1 MTVKSTRQSSAKS
14 GMTGEQKK
22 RIGVIIGSVLAVLL
36 LAGLGFYIWSL
47 REDPEVVRFQELSR
61 QVFQP
66 NDKLSDAERDR
77 LRTEWREAQ
86 QNLSESQRR
95 QAFEEMGRSMR
106 RGFTETIDKYFDLPP
121 EKRVAYLDEQIRQ
134 MEEMR
139 KNWARSRQDR
149 PGGGGPGG
157 PPRGGS
163 GPGGSGSGFGRGGP
177 GGRDENGMSGRRRM
191 LDATTPEQR
200 AKFQQY
206 FKAVNDR
213 RKQLGLEEMGGPWG
227 GRRGGGGAR

>member
-1 MTVKSTRQSSAKS
+1 MTVKSARQSPAKS
-14 GMTGEQKK
+14 GMTREQKK
-22 RIGVIIGSVLAVLL
+22 RIGMIIGSVLAVLL
-36 LAGLGFYIWSL
+36 LGGLGFYVWAN
-47 REDPEVVRFQELSR
+47 RTDPEIARFQELSQ
-61 QVFQP
+61 QVFQA
-66 NDKLSDAERDR
+66 NATQSDADRER

-86 QNLSESQRR
+86 ENLSESQRR

-106 RGFTETIDKYFDLPP
+106 RRFTETIDAYFELPP

-139 KNWARSRQDR
+139 KNWARNRQDR
-149 PGGGGPGG
+149 PGGGGTGG

-163 GPGGSGSGFGRGGP
+163 GGGGPGFGRGGP

-206 FKAVNDR
+206 FKAVSDR

-227 GRRGGGGAR
+227 GRPRGGGAR